1 MIGTW
6 LQKLTLPLPHGR
18 GSVIPS
24 EPTAEKITRRQ
35 LAGVAAGSV
44 AAASLSA
51 QQPAADA
58 ELEKA
63 RASHR
68 ENSATLAKFDIP
80 QSTEPA
86 FVFRP

>member
-1 MIGTW
+1 M
-6 LQKLTLPLPHGR
+6 K
-18 GSVIPS
+18 
-24 EPTAEKITRRQ
+24 AKITRRQ
-35 LAGVAAGSV
+35 LAGVAASAV
-44 AAASLSA
+44 SLSA
-51 QQPAADA
+51 TSLNAQQPSADA

>member
-1 MIGTW
+1 M
-6 LQKLTLPLPHGR
+6 K
-18 GSVIPS
+18 V
-24 EPTAEKITRRQ
+24 KITRRQ

-44 AAASLSA
+44 LATAALKA
-51 QQPAADA
+51 QQVPANA

-86 FVFRP
+86 FVFRA

>member
-1 MIGTW
+1 MN
-6 LQKLTLPLPHGR
+6 K
-18 GSVIPS
+18 
-24 EPTAEKITRRQ
+24 KITRRQ
-35 LAGVAAGSV
+35 LARVGAGSLAAGSF
-44 AAASLSA
+44 AATAVSLTA
-51 QQPAADA
+51 QQPSADA

>member
-1 MIGTW
+1 M
-6 LQKLTLPLPHGR
+6 K
-18 GSVIPS
+18 
-24 EPTAEKITRRQ
+24 EKITRRQ
-35 LAGVAAGSV
+35 LAGVTAGSL
-44 AAASLSA
+44 AMAALLDAQQSAASPD
-51 QQPAADA
+51 QEKA

-68 ENSATLAKFDIP
+68 ENTATLAKFDIP

>member
-1 MIGTW
+1 M
-6 LQKLTLPLPHGR
+6 K
-18 GSVIPS
+18 
-24 EPTAEKITRRQ
+24 EKITRRQ
-35 LAGVAAGSV
+35 LAGVAAGSF
-44 AAASLSA
+44 AIAASLDA
-51 QQPAADA
+51 QQPSADA

-68 ENSATLAKFDIP
+68 DNTATLAKFEIP

>member
-1 MIGTW
+1 M
-6 LQKLTLPLPHGR
+6 K
-18 GSVIPS
+18 V
-24 EPTAEKITRRQ
+24 KITRRQ

-44 AAASLSA
+44 LAAAALHA
-51 QQPAADA
+51 QQAATSGANA

-86 FVFRP
+86 FVFRA

>member
-1 MIGTW
+1 MN
-6 LQKLTLPLPHGR
+6 
-18 GSVIPS
+18 
-24 EPTAEKITRRQ
+24 EKITRRQ
-35 LAGVAAGSV
+35 LAGVAAGSLT
-44 AAASLSA
+44 AASLIA
-51 QQPAADA
+51 QQPSADA

>member
-1 MIGTW
+1 M
-6 LQKLTLPLPHGR
+6 K
-18 GSVIPS
+18 
-24 EPTAEKITRRQ
+24 AKITRRQ
-35 LAGVAAGSV
+35 LAGLAAGSV
-44 AAASLSA
+44 VIAAALDA
-51 QQPAADA
+51 QQAPANA

-80 QSTEPA
+80 QPTEPA